1 MVRST
6 RSPGDGVALPA
17 KTAILE
23 EKLFVPAP
31 ASARTEALAP
41 RAAPAFRI
49 LRTREF
55 DAYDKV
61 LPDAEIPRIGVTVV
75 GDDFRGTARKAAKL
89 SVVNTEIEN
98 FDDLEDL
105 LGTLPT
111 KSKMTKHQ
119 PPIETDAQS
128 ERVEEEKRN
137 ARVRTFLYAASR
149 EDDNDFHLI
158 VGREPAASPKHY
170 MTMEISGLPPE
181 NSKHFTQL
189 KHARDAY
196 KAFFGADLP
205 GPSYDFYDPPI
216 PVIIAG
222 SLFFDMSH
230 AQGPGPG
237 PSTLRP
243 HIPTIWEL
251 HPITE
256 IEFEPQDHA

>member
-1 MVRST
+1 MLTIRCCLTPKS
-6 RSPGDGVALPA
+6 
-17 KTAILE
+17 
-23 EKLFVPAP
+23 
-31 ASARTEALAP
+31 
-41 RAAPAFRI
+41 
-49 LRTREF
+49 
-55 DAYDKV
+55 
-61 LPDAEIPRIGVTVV
+61 
-75 GDDFRGTARKAAKL
+75 GTARKAAKL

-158 VGREPAASPKHY
+158 VGRDPAASPKHY

-181 NSKHFTQL
+181 NRKHFAQL

-216 PVIIAG
+216 PVTIAA

-243 HIPTIWEL
+243 LNFTLSPRSSSNRKTMPENDSKKSRRSSSPPFASRSPKAAPWL
-251 HPITE
+251 PKK
-256 IEFEPQDHA
+256 DHHFRKNVHLAKRETLSRADHSRDRRLRSRR

>member
-1 MVRST
+1 MVRSKCST
-6 RSPGDGVALPA
+6 GDGIALPA

-23 EKLFVPAP
+23 EKLFVPAR

-61 LPDAEIPRIGVTVV
+61 LPDAEIPRIGIAAVV

-89 SVVNTEIEN
+89 SVVNAKIEN

-111 KSKMTKHQ
+111 KRKMTKHQ

-158 VGREPAASPKHY
+158 VGR
-170 MTMEISGLPPE
+170 
-181 NSKHFTQL
+181 
-189 KHARDAY
+189 
-196 KAFFGADLP
+196 DLQP
-205 GPSYDFYDPPI
+205 
-216 PVIIAG
+216 
-222 SLFFDMSH
+222 H
-230 AQGPGPG
+230 Q
-237 PSTLRP
+237 ST
-243 HIPTIWEL
+243 I
-251 HPITE
+251 
-256 IEFEPQDHA
+256 